1 MGMLA
6 EGVEFMVIGMGT
18 VFAFLTL
25 LVFAVKAAAWV
36 IETYFPPPPEPAPQQ
51 RAAAAVSADA
61 EIAVVLAAAYRWR
74 QGQGE

>member
-1 MGMLA
+1 MLA

-25 LVFAVKAAAWV
+25 MV
-36 IETYFPPPPEPAPQQ
+36 IAMHCTTWLIASYCPPAPEPDPAAPTPTTT
-51 RAAAAVSADA
+51 AEEA

-74 QGQGE
+74 QGQGD